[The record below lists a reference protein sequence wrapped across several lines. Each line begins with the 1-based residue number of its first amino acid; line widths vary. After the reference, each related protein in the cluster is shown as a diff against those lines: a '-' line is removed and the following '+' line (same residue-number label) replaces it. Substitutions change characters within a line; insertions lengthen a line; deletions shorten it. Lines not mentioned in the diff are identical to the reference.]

1 MRLHVPCHPKKN
13 CQPLLHNHKLKT
25 NSWASRRTGS
35 KSCNSAERWNS
46 ASKLSQVGQNID
58 PPTFHAQV
66 LWLSLSQRL
75 AKYFCHIPMSW
86 VFKVACPCWNRNPLL
101 SLVNIGS
108 WLKGEDA
115 QCLLQFVA
123 TSHNKWLLNQQTQ
136 EAFSTS
142 IGGGLWGKGLLE
154 LRFPLPAC
162 SSLAFEKWRQEMLSI
177 APNPS
182 SRWQFW
188 QFYAKS
194 KTQNPPNPWSFS
206 LSPIPQHSTQHSS
219 NGSIPKQG
227 LQPPAK
233 LPCRI
238 STWNL
243 DHVIRSMRLPP

>member
-1 MRLHVPCHPKKN
+1 MRLHVPCHPKKL
-13 CQPLLHNHKLKT
+13 PTTSEYKLKT

-75 AKYFCHIPMSW
+75 AKYSCHIPMSW

-101 SLVNIGS
+101 SLANVGS

-162 SSLAFEKWRQEMLSI
+162 SSLAFEKWRPEMLSI
-177 APNPS
+177 VPNPP

-194 KTQNPPNPWSFS
+194 IKTLQILGVFLWLQYHNT
-206 LSPIPQHSTQHSS
+206 QSTPHSS

-227 LQPPAK
+227 LQPTSKTPS
-233 LPCRI
+233 C
-238 STWNL
+238 
-243 DHVIRSMRLPP
+243 HVVSPPGT